1 MLCSI
6 YFIRVLGSQ
15 ASDRGWIDGI
25 KFFGEAIDE
34 KNNNRNFTDFSVP
47 WNVLWFFQL
56 GQFVR
61 DTGRWNFLPWL
72 IVGTLSEIK
81 KSKAKSCFIRPLL
94 QVLVGHNS
102 ISSTFPLQK
111 KCCPWRRTPSY
122 FLNGYLPRGVL
133 TPLSLPPKKP
143 VLSLFYSQ
151 NIIPSHKIYP
161 ISYNASNKSLNT

>member
-1 MLCSI
+1 MLCSK

-15 ASDRGWIDGI
+15 ASYRGWIDGI

-151 NIIPSHKIYP
+151 
-161 ISYNASNKSLNT
+161 T

>member
-1 MLCSI
+1 MQLKVLCSK

-34 KNNNRNFTDFSVP
+34 KNNNRNFTVFSVP

-133 TPLSLPPKKP
+133 TSPPT
-143 VLSLFYSQ
+143 
-151 NIIPSHKIYP
+151 PSKETCPFIVF
-161 ISYNASNKSLNT
+161 

>member
-72 IVGTLSEIK
+72 IINHGRKFVHCRDSVWDK

-133 TPLSLPPKKP
+133 TSPPT
-143 VLSLFYSQ
+143 
-151 NIIPSHKIYP
+151 PSKETCPFIVF
-161 ISYNASNKSLNT
+161 